1 MEEAKQ
7 KNPAKTKA
15 TKFKIIKAVVAKTKK
30 RNTEKSSK
38 AIIKPASRKS
48 KKFDDLT

>member
-15 TKFKIIKAVVAKTKK
+15 TKFKIIKAVVAKQRTEIQ
-30 RNTEKSSK
+30 RNHQKLLSNQLPENQKS
-38 AIIKPASRKS
+38 
-48 KKFDDLT
+48 